1 MHYLCI
7 KAHRWLPA
15 RCAVDA
21 VFYSWAL
28 RSYAR
33 THKYTGIIIAYVFG
47 AGAMTVSLSPNFGRL
62 FKRQAANEGA
72 QPALPARWPPA
83 ASPATLA
90 ICCWPPSR
98 NASCGGQL
106 CQYVPTQLPDGSY
119 EITKRPKAGS
129 TCAAFVPH
137 SSS

>member
-1 MHYLCI
+1 MALA
-7 KAHRWLPA
+7 AHCAVAGLACAQRVCARAGP

-33 THKYTGIIIAYVFG
+33 THKYTAIIIAYVFG

-72 QPALPARWPPA
+72 RLLAVPPVWLF
-83 ASPATLA
+83 SETPLSWETSNL
-90 ICCWPPSR
+90 ST
-98 NASCGGQL
+98 
-106 CQYVPTQLPDGSY
+106 VP
-119 EITKRPKAGS
+119 I
-129 TCAAFVPH
+129 VPI
-137 SSS
+137 SSSQHTAGAVC